1 MNYQDYST
9 QPMKIALC
17 DLTAT
22 GDNRLKPLRDADHR
36 YWLPTQSGAISK
48 TFANFLAWAH
58 PPIVYG
64 PQNEV
69 VVNIRVFHIMVAV
82 YGEQSD
88 KVIPVRKFKSSNLSK
103 AEVDEIACTD
113 VALSTT
119 AFSIRDAAPTLFA
132 FCRNFEKYGLTSLNL
147 LETMTIRAMAKVFSI
162 SPNTLQKVVRR
173 KKR

>member
-22 GDNRLKPLRDADHR
+22 GDNRLKPLRDADHQ

-64 PQNEV
+64 HRNEV
-69 VVNIRVFHIMVAV
+69 VVNIRIFQIMVAV

-113 VALSTT
+113 VALST
-119 AFSIRDAAPTLFA
+119 ASFSIKDAAPTLFA

-147 LETMTIRAMAKVFSI
+147 FETMSIRAMAKVFNI
-162 SPNTLQKVVRR
+162 STTTLQKVVRR
-173 KKR
+173 GKK